1 MTESTRPA
9 RRCVEPSV
17 RNIERPETARGARPP
32 GQPPLRSP
40 RWRQQ
45 RREGQLIATNHARA
59 RCARCTM
66 SFARHGAMAN
76 LESTLAQRH
85 AQFVTSQ
92 PVVTTHEDDDL
103 QYMRSSFHAV
113 RDSMLGASRPA
124 AAATFSAASGQRRS
138 PPKAADR
145 VPDYSIALPVSR
157 PARALGL
164 LLDPDEVPILV
175 RMPCSCACT
184 YRISAYACA
193 LQMHCTRSPR
203 APSLFCT
210 HVVHMPTRRRATPS
224 TFLPRPPEPR
234 PEPPPSA
241 LPTPPEPHPQP
252 AFIARNP
259 PASALPTP
267 PEPTLTA
274 RVPPPS
280 GLLTPPVPLP
290 KPALIAR
297 VPPPSALPTPPEPAP
312 EPALIARATARRRIC
327 TTRWLIR
334 RAKARAPGRPR
345 PAARLAARPTSSRS
359 GRLATAPQ
367 LAATSLSYYN
377 HPLVSSYYSPN
388 SSPS

>member
-1 MTESTRPA
+1 
-9 RRCVEPSV
+9 
-17 RNIERPETARGARPP
+17 
-32 GQPPLRSP
+32 
-40 RWRQQ
+40 
-45 RREGQLIATNHARA
+45 
-59 RCARCTM
+59 M

-241 LPTPPEPHPQP
+241 LPTPPEP
-252 AFIARNP
+252 
-259 PASALPTP
+259 
-267 PEPTLTA
+267 
-274 RVPPPS
+274 
-280 GLLTPPVPLP
+280 
-290 KPALIAR
+290 
-297 VPPPSALPTPPEPAP
+297 AP

-377 HPLVSSYYSPN
+377 HLLVSSYYSPN